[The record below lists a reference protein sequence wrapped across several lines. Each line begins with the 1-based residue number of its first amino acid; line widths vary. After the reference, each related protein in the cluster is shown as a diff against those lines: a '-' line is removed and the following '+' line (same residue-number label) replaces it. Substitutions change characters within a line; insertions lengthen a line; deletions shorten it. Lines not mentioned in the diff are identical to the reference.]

1 MKKLIIIFVLMFS
14 VFFWAYADDT
24 DGSKDY
30 YNELTQWGLSS
41 EEASKITWY
50 TPEDEETTST
60 TWCKYNEQSDLS
72 WFLDGC
78 KPKTVV
84 WGKNMQVEWG
94 FKQKINQWI
103 SNIALVLWIGAVG
116 ALVYAALLLQFA
128 NGEDEKIKKAKDIIK
143 WTMIWFILL
152 ISASGVIYVVI
163 NVMFGL
169 WW

>member
-1 MKKLIIIFVLMFS
+1 MKKIFIIFLLGIIFFS
-14 VFFWAYADDT
+14 WVYAEE
-24 DGSKDY
+24 DGRKDY

-41 EEASKITWY
+41 QEASKISWY
-50 TPEDEETTST
+50 TPESEST
-60 TWCKYNEQSDLS
+60 TTIWCEYNENSDLS

-84 WGKNMQVEWG
+84 WGTNMRVDGW
-94 FKQKINQWI
+94 FKSKINQWI
-103 SNIALVLWIGAVG
+103 ANISLVLWIAAVW

-152 ISASGVIYVVI
+152 ISASGFIYVAI

-169 WW
+169 WWE